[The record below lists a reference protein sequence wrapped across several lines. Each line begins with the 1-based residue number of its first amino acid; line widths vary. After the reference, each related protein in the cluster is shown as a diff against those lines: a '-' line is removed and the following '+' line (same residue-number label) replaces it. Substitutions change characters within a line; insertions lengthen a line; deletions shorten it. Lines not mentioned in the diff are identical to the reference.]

1 VVAGCAAQ
9 PAALDGFARTETEVG
24 GRVLTLVVA
33 DTPTLRNQGLRGVE
47 ALPDDVDGML
57 FVFEDSRPAT
67 FGMRDTLLPLDIWW
81 FDADGVL
88 LGSARME
95 PCSFEPCP
103 SYGSPGPISWALET
117 PAGALDLTAG
127 DRLVLDAP

>member
-1 VVAGCAAQ
+1 M
-9 PAALDGFARTETEVG
+9 L
-24 GRVLTLVVA
+24 VA
-33 DTPTLRNQGLRGVE
+33 DTPTLRNQGLRSVE

-57 FVFEDSRPAT
+57 FVFEEPRPAT

-95 PCSFEPCP
+95 PCSSDPCP

-127 DRLVLDAP
+127 QRLVFDAP